1 MYIHVHVQYI
11 HSVDAAIG
19 WPSKHAGHPL
29 LYAALPDAV
38 QSPGT
43 QCSWFVV
50 SHMNSDPYVYIVHVY
65 PNMNSQCKKRY

>member
-1 MYIHVHVQYI
+1 MYIHVLVQYI

-43 QCSWFVV
+43 VQLVCGLP
-50 SHMNSDPYVYIVHVY
+50 HE
-65 PNMNSQCKKRY
+65 Q